1 MATHFSILAG
11 KFQGQRS
18 LVGYSPGVRKESEIT
33 EHTYTLSTNP
43 RGKMTIIRENLRH
56 YQKEKNNPI
65 LACIQRIFFPS
76 GSDVSF
82 L

>member
-56 YQKEKNNPI
+56 YQKEKKSSECMQV
-65 LACIQRIFFPS
+65 LGYFFLSLLRP
-76 GSDVSF
+76 
-82 L
+82 